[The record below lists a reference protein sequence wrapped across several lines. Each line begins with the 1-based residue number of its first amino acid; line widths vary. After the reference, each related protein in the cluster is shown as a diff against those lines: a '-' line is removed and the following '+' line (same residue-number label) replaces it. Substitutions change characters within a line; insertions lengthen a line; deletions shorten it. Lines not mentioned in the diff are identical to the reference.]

1 VNLIGASMQS
11 QMFAPFRTSPAQNP
25 RLRIGILLDSPKLS
39 AFFARIIEDIQASN
53 FARIELLVYR
63 KRPASA
69 QVQPRSRLGA
79 LKHRLLTPALRKRA
93 LYDLYLKFDERMK
106 PRNHPLD
113 VVDCSNM
120 LAGIESIEVEPVGKK
135 FIHKFPPEAI
145 EKIRNADLDVILRF
159 GFNIL
164 SGDILTV
171 ARYGVWSYHHGDNDY
186 YRGGPPHFWELLE
199 KAPLS
204 GVILQVLT
212 EELDG
217 GLVLSKSLFTT
228 EQTTSA
234 SVNRYTPYWGST
246 DMVIRKLN
254 ELHRYGWE
262 YVKSRALEN
271 APYQGKRKIY
281 RMPTNSE
288 MARWL
293 APVFLKKAAKSPFR
307 QKTVQHWKIALR
319 AGHRLLFESPE
330 IDVRNFRW
338 IEPPKDHFWA
348 DPFVIEHQGKHWM
361 FFEDY
366 FYPNRR
372 AGIACAEILSDGTS
386 VSPQAC
392 LESEHHYSYPHVFR
406 CGNELLM
413 VPESLSSNSVDLYR
427 CIEFPAKWKRE
438 RTLLRGRF
446 VDTTLWQQDGLWWLM
461 TTRAEPDSRAGSLFL
476 FYSEALSGDWN
487 FHPANPI
494 STDIR
499 NNRGAG
505 AVFVADG
512 KLIRPSQ
519 SCSPIYG
526 YSFSFN
532 EITELSTDRY
542 SEKALRT
549 VTPWGDFCAVHTY
562 NRAGN
567 IEVIDGAIMTPLK
580 KLLSSGNTEPSK

>member
-1 VNLIGASMQS
+1 LSLMNASMQL
-11 QMFAPFRTSPAQNP
+11 QMFAPFRTSPAQGP
-25 RLRIGILLDSPKLS
+25 PLRIGILLDSPKLS

-63 KRPASA
+63 KKPAATQA
-69 QVQPRSRLGA
+69 QPKSCFGA
-79 LKHRLLTPALRKRA
+79 LKNRVLNPTLRKRA
-93 LYDLYLKFDERMK
+93 LYDAYLKFDERMK

-113 VVDCSNM
+113 AVDCSRV
-120 LAGIESIEVEPVGKK
+120 LTGIQSIEVEPIGKK
-135 FIHKFPPEAI
+135 FIHKFPPDAI
-145 EKIRNADLDVILRF
+145 DKIRAANLDVILRF

-164 SGDILTV
+164 SGEILTV
-171 ARYGVWSYHHGDNDY
+171 ARYGVWSYHHGDNDH
-186 YRGGPPHFWELLE
+186 YRGGPPHFWELVE

-217 GLVLSKSLFTT
+217 GLVLCKSLFTT

-254 ELHRYGWE
+254 ELHRCGWD
-262 YVKSRALEN
+262 YVKSRALGN
-271 APYQGKRKIY
+271 APYEGKRKIY

-288 MARWL
+288 MVRWL
-293 APVFLKKAAKSPFR
+293 APTFLKKAAEYPFR
-307 QKTVQHWKIALR
+307 QKTVQHWKIAVRVGQQGIL
-319 AGHRLLFESPE
+319 ESRDT
-330 IDVRNFRW
+330 DVSGFRW

-348 DPFVIEHQGKHWM
+348 DPFLIENGGKHWI

-366 FYPNRR
+366 FYPKRR
-372 AGIACAEILSDGTS
+372 AGIACAEILQDGRLASQQT
-386 VSPQAC
+386 C
-392 LESEHHYSYPHVFR
+392 LESEHHYSYPQVFHS
-406 CGNELLM
+406 GEDLWM
-413 VPESLSSNSVDLYR
+413 VPESLNSNSVDLYR
-427 CIEFPAKWKRE
+427 CIEFPTQWARE
-438 RTLLRGRF
+438 KTLLAGRF
-446 VDTTLWQQDGLWWLM
+446 VDTTIWQHDGLWWLM

-476 FYSEALSGDWN
+476 FYSDSLTGDWN

-505 AVFVADG
+505 NLFLAG
-512 KLIRPSQ
+512 GHIIRPSQ
-519 SCSPIYG
+519 SCCPIYG

-532 EITELSTDRY
+532 EISKLSPECY

-549 VTPWGDFCAVHTY
+549 VTPWGGFCAVHTY

-567 IEVIDGAIMTPLK
+567 IEVIDGAIMMPLR
-580 KLLSSGNTEPSK
+580 KLLSSGNPARSK